1 MKENSISERWKEDT
15 DGEQD
20 LCRASGRYLTI
31 MLTICLQGGKWDL
44 TAASGSN
51 RCSSTRTCARV
62 GAICSPSDGSV
73 IKAQLWGAARATQL
87 EPQLITEDWQR
98 RWARGQ
104 RWQTRL
110 SDFVL
115 FTLPLVNQK
124 MNFILDCMA
133 WSVRSVSKQR
143 PWSATAS
150 FDSWQQQRRSTTRW
164 RVTLFWKIIAHD
176 LSILWNNNR
185 ESGGLDIEKLYTS
198 KWGRRGFGL
207 RLNLIQQNNVIL

>member
-124 MNFILDCMA
+124 MNFILDCMPGQFA
-133 WSVRSVSKQR
+133 QC
-143 PWSATAS
+143 
-150 FDSWQQQRRSTTRW
+150 
-164 RVTLFWKIIAHD
+164 
-176 LSILWNNNR
+176 
-185 ESGGLDIEKLYTS
+185 
-198 KWGRRGFGL
+198 
-207 RLNLIQQNNVIL
+207 QNNVHGQPLLHLTLGSSKEDLPLDEG